1 MTLIKKKETLKIT
14 SVGKKVEKLE
24 LCSLLVGMEDDTA
37 AVGEKKK
44 TPLMVPQKAKHN
56 VFIWLNISNSK

>member
-14 SVGKKVEKLE
+14 SVSKKVEKLE

-37 AVGEKKK
+37 TMKKK
-44 TPLMVPQKAKHN
+44 KNFDGFPK
-56 VFIWLNISNSK
+56 S

>member
-24 LCSLLVGMEDDTA
+24 LCSLLVGMEDDIA
-37 AVGEKKK
+37 AVGKKNK
-44 TPLMVPQKAKHN
+44 QTFDGSPKAKHN
-56 VFIWLNISNSK
+56 VFI

>member
-44 TPLMVPQKAKHN
+44 KH
-56 VFIWLNISNSK
+56 L